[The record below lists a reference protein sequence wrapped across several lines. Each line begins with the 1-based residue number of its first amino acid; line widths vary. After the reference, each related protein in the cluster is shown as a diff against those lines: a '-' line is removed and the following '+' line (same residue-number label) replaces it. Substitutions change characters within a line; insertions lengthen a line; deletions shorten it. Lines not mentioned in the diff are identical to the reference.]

1 MSWGAGLLRV
11 EGLCAGYFGV
21 RVLWGVDLRLDEG
34 EHVAIIGPNGA
45 GKTTLLK
52 AIAGLI
58 RPVEGEVWLQGRRIS
73 RLPAHA
79 IARMGVALVPEGREL
94 FPELSV
100 EEHLRLGAL
109 LARARGEEDGVD
121 LALGLFPALRARL
134 RQRAGTLS
142 GGEQQMLAIARA
154 LAARPRLLL
163 MDEPSAGLSPL
174 IVKELLSA
182 LEGLKEHRLSL
193 LLVEQNVRLALSLCD
208 RAYLLEKGRIVLEGR
223 AAELLDRPA
232 IRQAYLGL

>member
-79 IARMGVALVPEGREL
+79 IARMGVALAPEGREL

-163 MDEPSAGLSPL
+163 LDEPSAGLSPL

>member
-1 MSWGAGLLRV
+1 LLRV
-11 EGLCAGYFGV
+11 EGLSAGYLGV
-21 RVLWGVDLRLDEG
+21 RVLWGVDLRVGEG

-52 AIAGLI
+52 AIAGLV
-58 RPVEGEVWLQGRRIS
+58 RPMGGEVWLLGRRAT

-94 FPELSV
+94 FPQLTV
-100 EEHLRLGAL
+100 AEHLRLGAL
-109 LARARGEEDGVD
+109 LARARGEEDGVG
-121 LALGLFPALRARL
+121 LALELFPALRERL

-154 LAARPRLLL
+154 LVAKPKLLL
-163 MDEPSAGLSPL
+163 LDEPSAGLSP
-174 IVKELLSA
+174 IVVKELLSA
-182 LEGLKEHRLSL
+182 LEGLKIRGLSL

-208 RAYLLEKGRIVLEGR
+208 RAYLLEKGRIVLEGS
-223 AAELLDRPA
+223 ANELLERPA

>member
-1 MSWGAGLLRV
+1 MLRV